1 MKDTERIIDTAI
13 ETYPLE
19 DLPPGFVSRTM
30 AHIVPPPRFKL
41 TFTDLALPAFFAI
54 FGAIIL
60 ASFYW
65 LLQSINVRWGINM
78 GAWLSQVAAFSS
90 TTTVFLFVI
99 ATAFCL
105 VLLAGAILV
114 VSFWLDKPLRLQGRA
129 S

>member
-13 ETYPLE
+13 DTYPLE
-19 DLPPGFVSRTM
+19 DLPSGFVSRTM
-30 AHIVPPPRFKL
+30 AHIAPPPRFKL

-65 LLQSINVRWGINM
+65 LFQSINAPWGLNM
-78 GAWLSQVAAFSS
+78 GAWISQLAAFSS
-90 TTTVFLFVI
+90 STTVFLLGI
-99 ATAFCL
+99 ATALCL
-105 VLLAGAILV
+105 VLMACAILV
-114 VSFWLDKPLRLQGRA
+114 LSFWLDKPVRLQGRA

>member
-1 MKDTERIIDTAI
+1 MKDIERIIDTAI

-19 DLPPGFVSRTM
+19 DLPPGFVRRTM
-30 AHIVPPPRFKL
+30 AHIAPLPRFKL

-54 FGAIIL
+54 FGAITL

-65 LLQSINVRWGINM
+65 LLQSINAPWGFNM
-78 GAWLSQVAAFSS
+78 GALLSQVAAFSS
-90 TTTVFLFVI
+90 MTTVFLFVI

-105 VLLAGAILV
+105 VLLAGTILV